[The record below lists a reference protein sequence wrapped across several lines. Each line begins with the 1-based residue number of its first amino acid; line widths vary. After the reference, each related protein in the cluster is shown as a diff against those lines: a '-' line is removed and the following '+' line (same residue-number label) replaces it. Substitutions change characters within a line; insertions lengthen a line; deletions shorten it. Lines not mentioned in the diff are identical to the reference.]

1 RCDSDPLRRRR
12 RAGTGARG
20 GGPMSYDE
28 AVEAAAEAIG
38 DVLGFEYSRLQNK
51 PMARAAIAAALPHL
65 KAGHRAVADADPRRT
80 EAEGKAEALEEEEDV
95 AAEHVRRSDWNTS
108 RTFDKRAGTIQHW
121 PRARAARL
129 REAQQ

>member
-38 DVLGFEYSRLQNK
+38 DVLGYEYSRLQNK
-51 PMARAAIAAALPHL
+51 PMARAAIAAALQHL
-65 KAGHRAVADADPRRT
+65 KDGHRAVADADPRRT
-80 EAEGKAEALEEEEDV
+80 EAEDKAEALEEGADNV
-95 AAEHVRRSDWNTS
+95 GRSESYTPWNGDICA
-108 RTFDKRAGTIQHW
+108 RTGQHW
-121 PRARAARL
+121 LCGRAARL
-129 REAQQ
+129 RGVQQ

>member
-1 RCDSDPLRRRR
+1 
-12 RAGTGARG
+12 
-20 GGPMSYDE
+20 MSYDE

-80 EAEGKAEALEEEEDV
+80 EAEVKAEALEE
-95 AAEHVRRSDWNTS
+95 AADNVRRSDWYTS
-108 RTFDKRAGTIQHW
+108 WKVDNYAGTIQHW
-121 PRARAARL
+121 LRVRAARL